1 MMAERDCN
9 APHLLVIRQLPAGWY
24 VVRVCAC
31 HYGAHASLPYPTAE
45 RAARVRQVI
54 LGEITTR
61 SEPKL
66 TWLRTGQAVTILDR
80 GGDE

>member
-1 MMAERDCN
+1 MMAERDHN
-9 APHLLVIRQLPAGWY
+9 AQHLLVIRQLPAGWY

-31 HYGAHASLPYPTAE
+31 HYGDTVSFPYPSAE

-54 LGEITTR
+54 LGEVTTR

-80 GGDE
+80 GGDN